1 MRFFL
6 QKIVILSILI
16 VTVYANDIRIG
27 MSADFSGP
35 ISYLGNNMK
44 IGIQTYFNSINDNLE
59 HKYKLISYDDKYNPI
74 TASYN
79 VRKLIDEDKVIALLG
94 NVGTPTS
101 NVTIPIIDEKQIVL
115 FGAYSGGNALREFNT
130 NRYVFNYR
138 TSYSQEAYY
147 IVTNL
152 LKKGIKPEEIAV
164 FTQNDTYGD
173 SGLYGVIKAFRQV
186 GYYKLNRVAH
196 GRYTRGTVNVEKAL
210 SKLLDYN
217 IDFKA
222 IVMVSVD
229 EPSIKFIKY
238 AKQDFPNAKFY
249 TLSPTDIT
257 KLGSKLPEHRNDIY
271 TTQVV
276 PILSSDVP
284 IVKEFKEK
292 LFKYFPDIKPNL
304 IALEGYIVAKLFVSN
319 LNNLNKETINSSLIY
334 KELIKLKNIDVGL
347 GFSSSF
353 NNIFHQYSDKV
364 WLTTYRNKN
373 VVEVD
378 WHDIVVK

>member
-1 MRFFL
+1 MKFL
-6 QKIVILSILI
+6 LKKILILSATLCFL
-16 VTVYANDIRIG
+16 YSNDIKIG
-27 MSADFSGP
+27 MSGDFSGP
-35 ISYLGNNMK
+35 ISYLGVNMK
-44 IGIQTYFNSINDNLE
+44 IGIETYFNTINENSE

-101 NVTIPIIDEKQIVL
+101 NVTIPITEEKQIVL

-138 TSYSQEAYY
+138 TSYSEEAYY

-186 GYYKLNRVAH
+186 GYFKLNKIAH
-196 GRYTRGTVNVEKAL
+196 GRYTRGTENIEKAL
-210 SKLLDYN
+210 SKLLDYDV
-217 IDFKA
+217 DFKA

-229 EPSIKFIKY
+229 EPSVKFIKY
-238 AKQDFPNAKFY
+238 AKEDFPNAKFY

-257 KLGSKLPEHRNDIY
+257 KLGSKLPEYKKDIF

-276 PILSSDVP
+276 PILSSDAP
-284 IVKEFKEK
+284 IVQEFKENIA
-292 LFKYFPDIKPNL
+292 KYFPEKKPNL
-304 IALEGYIVAKLFVSN
+304 ISLEGYIVAKLFVSN
-319 LNNLNKETINSSLIY
+319 LDNLNKETINPNIIY
-334 KELIKLKNIDVGL
+334 KELIKLKNIDIGL

-353 NNIFHQYSDKV
+353 NNIFHQYSNKV
-364 WLTTYRNKN
+364 WLTTYKNKS

-378 WHDIVVK
+378 WHDIEVK